1 VTFTKCDV
9 DVSKLLRLDQ
19 LRYVTFSLC
28 YATFC
33 TVFASLFPLHQRKLK
48 PDFGHVP
55 ERK

>member
-1 VTFTKCDV
+1 MTFTKCDV